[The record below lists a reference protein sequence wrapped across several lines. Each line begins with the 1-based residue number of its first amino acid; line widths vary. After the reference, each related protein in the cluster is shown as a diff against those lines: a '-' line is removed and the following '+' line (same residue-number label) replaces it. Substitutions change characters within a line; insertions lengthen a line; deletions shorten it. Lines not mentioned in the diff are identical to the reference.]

1 MFHLQSV
8 PFSCRYRT
16 DMVCSLSV
24 ILADRDPD
32 RQSVREALPCHVCP
46 QFVRHAHVRLTQ
58 RRVQIGSVGR
68 QILALTHTTNTRTV
82 PLSATLRSPC
92 APRVDLRRARKAVQA
107 LVDLC
112 ALRTFCLPTV
122 VPRADDPQHLVL
134 RDTLWVQLTEVGK
147 LLREKTFGRHGAAW
161 RQEQQ
166 CFATQF
172 HILEDTLT
180 RVDLFTVYVQHL
192 VAVVTQITQHL
203 VAATDPVM
211 MAYCTAADSPYVS
224 IFVHL
229 DAIAPTVCAE
239 LQHVFLQAQDAR
251 RRAFALYH
259 PVKRRERKGHN
270 ATPETSPH
278 CSGVEL

>member
-8 PFSCRYRT
+8 PFTCLYQT
-16 DMVCSLSV
+16 DLRCPVSV
-24 ILADRDPD
+24 VLIDRDPD
-32 RQSVREALPCHVCP
+32 RQSVSEALPCHICP
-46 QFVRHAHVRLTQ
+46 HFVRHAQVRLTQ
-58 RRVQIGSVGR
+58 RRIQVGSLGR
-68 QILALTHTTNTRTV
+68 QILAPTHTTETRAV
-82 PLSATLRSPC
+82 SLSATLRSQC
-92 APRVDLRRARKAVQA
+92 AGRVDLRRARKAVQA

-122 VPRADDPQHLVL
+122 VPRADDPHHLVL

-147 LLREKTFGRHGAAW
+147 LLRDVTFGQHGAAW
-161 RQEQQ
+161 RTEQQ
-166 CFATQF
+166 FFAAQL
-172 HILEDTLT
+172 HVLEGELT
-180 RVDLFTVYVQHL
+180 RVDLFAVYVQQL
-192 VAVVTQITQHL
+192 VTLVTQVTQHL

-229 DAIAPTVCAE
+229 DAIAPTACAE

-259 PVKRRERKGHN
+259 TVKRRERNGHN

-278 CSGVEL
+278 GPGVEL

>member
-46 QFVRHAHVRLTQ
+46 QFVRHAQVRLTQ

-68 QILALTHTTNTRTV
+68 QILAQTHTTDTRTV

-147 LLREKTFGRHGAAW
+147 LLRDRIFGQHGAAW
-161 RQEQQ
+161 RKEQQ
-166 CFATQF
+166 LLAAQF
-172 HILEDTLT
+172 HVLEDKLT
-180 RVDLFTVYVQHL
+180 RVNLFAVYVQQL
-192 VAVVTQITQHL
+192 ATLVTQVTQHL
-203 VAATDPVM
+203 VAATDSVM

-229 DAIAPTVCAE
+229 DAIAPTACTE

-259 PVKRRERKGHN
+259 TVKRRERKGHN
-270 ATPETSPH
+270 ATPETLPH
-278 CSGVEL
+278 RSGVEL